1 MRGKM
6 TTTTRKASPGG
17 YGTGFGGTRE
27 TESGYYSSSSENDIT
42 NNKMASS
49 VASKFCH
56 ECGTLFP
63 VAQAR
68 FCGECGVKRMTIR

>member
-6 TTTTRKASPGG
+6 TPTTRKTSPGG
-17 YGTGFGGTRE
+17 YGTGFGG

-49 VASKFCH
+49 AVSKFCH
-56 ECGTLFP
+56 ECGTLYP

-68 FCGECGVKRMTIR
+68 FCGECGVKRMSIR